1 MVYEK
6 WRDLMKK
13 LSESYLKKCFIG
25 FLSVTMV
32 LIIIQLYL
40 SVKNHVFVFTISVI
54 LLSIMLGVGC
64 YLLLYILRKWMVN
77 NHYLTIDSIEYTS
90 DFKKT
95 ESYKK
100 LIKISGII
108 TSFSALGGVT
118 GHLIYRYIDDDSDKF
133 DEIKIII
140 ILIGILAS
148 FFILGI
154 TATINQLKEKLYIDM
169 RMINAT
175 SDEVLKDK
183 IISFCFT
190 PKTKQQ
196 ISAHIG
202 DHSKLAKTDELIDDL
217 ILNGR
222 IKCIG
227 SDEKGLPMYYT
238 M

>member
-64 YLLLYILRKWMVN
+64 YLLLYILRKWMIN

-95 ESYKK
+95 ESYK
-100 LIKISGII
+100 S
-108 TSFSALGGVT
+108 
-118 GHLIYRYIDDDSDKF
+118 R
-133 DEIKIII
+133 
-140 ILIGILAS
+140 
-148 FFILGI
+148 
-154 TATINQLKEKLYIDM
+154 
-169 RMINAT
+169 
-175 SDEVLKDK
+175 
-183 IISFCFT
+183 
-190 PKTKQQ
+190 
-196 ISAHIG
+196 
-202 DHSKLAKTDELIDDL
+202 
-217 ILNGR
+217 
-222 IKCIG
+222 
-227 SDEKGLPMYYT
+227 
-238 M
+238 